1 MSVPETI
8 VREEH
13 IPILRS
19 GHESA
24 SDAVRPDLTAPSGT
38 IWDMDTTATTAAA
51 AVAAATKGQG
61 PVRSDGFPSSNDTVR
76 STETMDISTT
86 APVPAPTHTAKPVS
100 LIATSSNGQSTT
112 SNPPLDAAGKP
123 YAVVSEIDS
132 TEPEMTTST
141 ALVTSTG
148 KSTTMV
154 FTTTAVGEET
164 PSSSSKGVMLVEPGK
179 ESATAGAATGARAGG
194 SSAGTPAAGAGTKVL
209 KWVMVVGG
217 LMGLLV

>member
-8 VREEH
+8 VREEY
-13 IPILRS
+13 IPVLRN

-38 IWDMDTTATTAAA
+38 KWDIDTTATTAA
-51 AVAAATKGQG
+51 TKGQD

-76 STETMDISTT
+76 STETMDVSTT
-86 APVPAPTHTAKPVS
+86 APEPAPTHTVKPVS
-100 LIATSSNGQSTT
+100 LIATSSNVQSTT
-112 SNPPLDAAGKP
+112 SNLPLDAAGKP

-132 TEPEMTTST
+132 TEPDMTTST
-141 ALVTSTG
+141 ALITSTG

-154 FTTTAVGEET
+154 FTTSAVDEEA
-164 PSSSSKGVMLVEPGK
+164 PSSSSSPSKGVMLVEPSEG
-179 ESATAGAATGARAGG
+179 ATAGAATGARAGG

-209 KWVMVVGG
+209 RWVVVVGG